1 MRPKKITFS
10 IAAQTAIKDAE
21 TRVKLGQNSPRLV
34 SDYKDRLKHCD
45 AFFGDMPISKIDAR
59 KLRDFRDEL
68 ASKGLKSTAIA
79 PVLSFVSVVLRFAH
93 EDGLIS
99 QRPPIPRLS
108 QKATPRSAFSRD
120 EYKQLLQA
128 LKAMERASPPV
139 MWKASPIDYELR
151 SLITFMVNGFFRP
164 GDLFLLKHKHITIVS
179 EDGSDPAYLRVN
191 APASKGHAAP
201 IITMPVAVAI
211 YNRILS
217 RQKAK
222 GFGKPDDY
230 LFLPHRKSRKYA
242 HEIIRRQFRI
252 ALQKADLLKGPN
264 GDERTLYSL
273 RHTAI
278 TMRLQ
283 QGNVDLLTLARAC
296 RTSVEMIDR
305 FYASSLTAEANR
317 DKLFSFNY
325 PTRYLDVSDIS
336 ASATN

>member
-59 KLRDFRDEL
+59 KVRDFRDEL

-79 PVLSFVSVVLRFAH
+79 PVMSFVSVVLRLAH
-93 EDGLIS
+93 EDGLIM
-99 QRPPIPRLS
+99 QKPPIPRPS
-108 QKATPRSAFSRD
+108 QKPTPRSAFSLA
-120 EYKQLLQA
+120 EYKQLLQT
-128 LKAMERASPPV
+128 LRSMEKASPPI
-139 MWKASPIDYELR
+139 MWKASPIDKELR
-151 SLITFMVNGFFRP
+151 WLVTFMVNGFFRP
-164 GDLFLLKHKHITIVS
+164 GDLFVLQHKHITIVPSNAS
-179 EDGSDPAYLRVN
+179 EPAYLRIA
-191 APASKGHAAP
+191 APASKGHANP
-201 IITMPVAVAI
+201 IITMPVAVPI
-211 YNRILS
+211 YNRLLS
-217 RQKAK
+217 HQKAK

-230 LFLPHRKSRKYA
+230 LFLPHRRSRKYA

-252 ALQKADLLKGPN
+252 ALKKADLLQGPN
-264 GDERTLYSL
+264 GDERSLYSL
-273 RHTAI
+273 RHSAI

-317 DKLFSFNY
+317 DKLFSFRH
-325 PTRYLDVSDIS
+325 PTRYLAVSDTS
-336 ASATN
+336 TNATT